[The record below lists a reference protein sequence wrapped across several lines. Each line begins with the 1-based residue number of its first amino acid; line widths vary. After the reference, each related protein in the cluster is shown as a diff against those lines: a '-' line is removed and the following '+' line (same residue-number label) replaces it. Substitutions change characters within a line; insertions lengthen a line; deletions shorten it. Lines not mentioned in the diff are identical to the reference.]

1 MIIIIIIIITIFII
15 IVIIIITIIIII
27 INSSSILISNQLGM
41 DVVCQSSYSTL
52 KSSDIGLK
60 SMVDYMLGLCY
71 RPST

>member
-1 MIIIIIIIITIFII
+1 MIIIIIIIIITIFII
-15 IVIIIITIIIII
+15 IVIIIITIITI

-60 SMVDYMLGLCY
+60 AMVDYILGLFY